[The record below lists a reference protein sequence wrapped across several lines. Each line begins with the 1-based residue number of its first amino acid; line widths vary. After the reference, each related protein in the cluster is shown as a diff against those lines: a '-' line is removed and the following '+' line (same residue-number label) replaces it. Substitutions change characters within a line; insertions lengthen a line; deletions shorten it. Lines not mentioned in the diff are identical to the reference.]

1 MKDKERELLENDI
14 RNILHRM
21 SDDLPD
27 DKELLSKIQ
36 FAVEC
41 GKEKED
47 TMNKRCVFRRIAIA
61 ASLALL
67 VMAGGVY
74 AGGNITQWISRS
86 DNTKSHKGIMP
97 KEQMRREL
105 GKIPKYVE
113 IFSNGFMIEES
124 MVGEVSALDES
135 NVVVGSARE
144 LYLSYRRGEGVLSLN
159 ILADPDAIGAQG
171 RGEEAY
177 DESMSYKDIE
187 LGYSRFAFKFVPPD
201 YQASEEEEKLAEEGR
216 LNLAYGSSEIRTGF
230 DSFLSW
236 EEEGICYQLLTEED
250 ISKEEL
256 FDMAKEIIDAE

>member
-27 DKELLSKIQ
+27 DEELLSKIQ
-36 FAVEC
+36 FAVERE
-41 GKEKED
+41 KEKEKD

-97 KEQMRREL
+97 KEQMRQEL
-105 GKIPKYVE
+105 GTVPKFTE
-113 IFSNGFMIEES
+113 SFSNGFRIEES
-124 MVGEVSALDES
+124 IVSEVSALDES
-135 NVVVGSARE
+135 NVALGSTRE
-144 LYLSYRRGEGVLSLN
+144 LYLSYKRGKEALSLN
-159 ILADPDAIGAQG
+159 ILPDPGVIGAQ
-171 RGEEAY
+171 EEAF
-177 DESMSYKDIE
+177 DESMSYKGIE
-187 LGYSRFAFKFVPPD
+187 LGYSRIAFKFVPPD

-216 LNLAYGSSEIRTGF
+216 LNLAYGSAVIETGF
-230 DSFLSW
+230 HSFLSW
-236 EEEGICYQLLTEED
+236 EEDGIRYQLLTEEE

-256 FDMAKEIIDAE
+256 CEMAKEIIDSE